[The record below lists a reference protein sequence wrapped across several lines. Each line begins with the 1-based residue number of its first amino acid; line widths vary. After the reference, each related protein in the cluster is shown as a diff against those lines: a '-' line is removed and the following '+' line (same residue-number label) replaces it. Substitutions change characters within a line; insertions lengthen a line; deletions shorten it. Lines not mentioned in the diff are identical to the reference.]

1 MTFLLGPLVVLTFF
15 GALEAVTRLFGV
27 PLSILGALGAV
38 LRQTDKPGLQRRQAL
53 TMLLLVAGI
62 LLLGGGTIY
71 LAAGYITRT
80 ILVCTVVGGLF
91 LTSAGSVGTR
101 TLRAI
106 GRAAKAEPPP
116 KP

>member
-1 MTFLLGPLVVLTFF
+1 MTFLLGPIVVLVFF
-15 GALEAVTRLFGV
+15 GALEAVTRLFGI
-27 PLSILGALGAV
+27 PLSLFGALGAV
-38 LRQTDKPGLQRRQAL
+38 LRQTDSPGLQRRQAL

-80 ILVCTVVGGLF
+80 ILICTVAGGLL
-91 LTSAGSVGTR
+91 LTTAGSFGTR

-106 GRAAKAEPPP
+106 GRATKAESTA

>member
-1 MTFLLGPLVVLTFF
+1 M
-15 GALEAVTRLFGV
+15 
-27 PLSILGALGAV
+27 
-38 LRQTDKPGLQRRQAL
+38 LRQTDSPRLQRRQAL

-80 ILVCTVVGGLF
+80 ILTCTVGGGLL
-91 LTSAGSVGTR
+91 LTTAGSFGAR

-106 GRAAKAEPPP
+106 GRAAKSQASDDTPPS
-116 KP
+116 KR